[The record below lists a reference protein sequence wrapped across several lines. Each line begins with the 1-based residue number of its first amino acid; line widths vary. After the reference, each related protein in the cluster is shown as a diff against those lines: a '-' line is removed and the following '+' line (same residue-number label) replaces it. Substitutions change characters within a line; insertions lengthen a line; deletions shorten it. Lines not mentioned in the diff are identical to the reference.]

1 MGELQ
6 LLNLQPYLVQMQIKF
21 RVVSLSHRS
30 APVHIRELISLDE
43 VAIQRLL
50 LKLKDFFNLTDALV
64 LSTCNRTE
72 VYYSHELDLSSE
84 LIKLIGIERGLTDA
98 ISYLDYF
105 QVINNEKE
113 AVTHLFRVSMGL
125 EAQVIGDIQISNQV
139 KRAYQTAA
147 DLELA
152 GPFLHR
158 LMHTIFFTNKRVV
171 QETAFRDGAASL
183 SYATIELIESLT
195 QNIFQPRILIIGVGE
210 IGEDVAKNMVHL
222 PTAKI
227 KITNRTLAK
236 AEEIGIPLGF
246 EVIPFDSCLIAIEE
260 ADVVVCSIRMP
271 EPFITKQWIEAVSI
285 PSYKVLI
292 DLSVPRSIETSVEE
306 LPGVVLYNVDNI
318 QSKATAAL
326 QNRLESIPSVE
337 AILEES
343 IEEFGAWQKEMV
355 VSPTIQKLK
364 QALEQIRQEELGRYL
379 KNADEKEY
387 LLIDKITKSMMQ
399 KILKVPVVQ
408 LRAACQR
415 DEAAEMIELITDLF
429 DLEKSKIGEE

>member
-1 MGELQ
+1 M
-6 LLNLQPYLVQMQIKF
+6 MQTRF
-21 RVVSLSHRS
+21 RVVSLSHKS

-43 VAIQRLL
+43 AAIERLL
-50 LKLKDFFNLTDALV
+50 LKHKEFFSVGDALV

-72 VYYSHELDLSSE
+72 VYYSHESDLSVE

-105 QVINNEKE
+105 QVLNNESE

-125 EAQVIGDIQISNQV
+125 EAQVIGDIQILNQV
-139 KRAYQTAA
+139 KRSYQTAA

-195 QNIFQPRILIIGVGE
+195 QNIFQPRILLIGVGE
-210 IGEDVAKNMVHL
+210 IGEDVARNMVHL
-222 PTAKI
+222 PTAQVKI
-227 KITNRTLAK
+227 ANRTLAK
-236 AEEIGIPLGF
+236 AEEIGVPLGF
-246 EVIPFDSCLIAIEE
+246 EVIAFESCLTAVEE

-271 EPFITKQWIEAVSI
+271 EPFLTKQLIEGINI

-318 QSKATAAL
+318 QSKASAAL

-337 AILEES
+337 TILEES

-364 QALEQIRQEELGRYL
+364 QALEQIRQEEMSRYL

-387 LLIDKITKSMMQ
+387 LLIDKVTKSMMQ

-429 DLEKSKIGEE
+429 DLEKSKNEKE

>member
-1 MGELQ
+1 
-6 LLNLQPYLVQMQIKF
+6 MQTKF
-21 RVVSLSHRS
+21 RVVSLSHKS

-43 VAIQRLL
+43 LAIERLL
-50 LKLKDFFNLTDALV
+50 LKLKEFFSITDALV

-105 QVINNEKE
+105 QVLNNEQE

-147 DLELA
+147 DLALA

-171 QETAFRDGAASL
+171 QETGFRDGAASL

-195 QNIFQPRILIIGVGE
+195 QNIYQPRILLIGVGE

-222 PTAKI
+222 PTAQVKI
-227 KITNRTLAK
+227 ANRTLAK

-246 EVIPFDSCLIAIEE
+246 EVIAFESCLTAIEE
-260 ADVVVCSIRMP
+260 ADVVVCSVRMP
-271 EPFITKQWIEAVSI
+271 EPLLTKQLIKAINI

-343 IEEFGAWQKEMV
+343 IEEFGAWQKEMI

-364 QALEQIRQEELGRYL
+364 QALEQIRQEEMSRYL

-387 LLIDKITKSMMQ
+387 LLIDKVTKSMMQ
-399 KILKVPVVQ
+399 KILKAPVVQ

-429 DLEKSKIGEE
+429 DLEKSKNEKE

>member
-1 MGELQ
+1 
-6 LLNLQPYLVQMQIKF
+6 MQTKF
-21 RVVSLSHRS
+21 RVVSLSHKS

-43 VAIQRLL
+43 VAIERLL
-50 LKLKDFFNLTDALV
+50 LKLKDFFSVTEALV

-72 VYYSHELDLSSE
+72 VYYIHESDLSDE
-84 LIKLIGIERGLTDA
+84 LIKLIGIERGLTNT
-98 ISYLDYF
+98 ISYKTYF
-105 QVINNEKE
+105 QVLNNEAE

-125 EAQVIGDIQISNQV
+125 EAQVIGDIQILNQV
-139 KRAYQTAA
+139 KRSYQTAA

-152 GPFLHR
+152 GAFLHR

-195 QNIFQPRILIIGVGE
+195 QNIFQPRILLIGVGE

-222 PTAKI
+222 PTAQVKI
-227 KITNRTLAK
+227 ANRTLAK

-246 EVIPFDSCLIAIEE
+246 EVIPFESCLTAIEE
-260 ADVVVCSIRMP
+260 ADVVVCSVRMQ
-271 EPFITKQWIEAVSI
+271 EPFLTKQLIQGVNI

-326 QNRLESIPSVE
+326 HNRLESIPSVE
-337 AILEES
+337 TILEES
-343 IEEFGAWQKEMV
+343 IEEFGTWQKEMV

-364 QALEQIRQEELGRYL
+364 QALEQIRQEEMSRYL

-387 LLIDKITKSMMQ
+387 LLIDKVTKSMMQ

-429 DLEKSKIGEE
+429 DLEKSKNEKE

>member
-1 MGELQ
+1 
-6 LLNLQPYLVQMQIKF
+6 MQTKF
-21 RVVSLSHRS
+21 RVVSLSHKS

-43 VAIQRLL
+43 AAIQRLL
-50 LKLKDFFNLTDALV
+50 LKLKEFFSVSDALI

-72 VYYSHELDLSSE
+72 VYYSHELDLSVE
-84 LIKLIGIERGLTDA
+84 LVKLIGMERGLADA

-105 QVINNEKE
+105 EVLNEEKE
-113 AVTHLFRVSMGL
+113 TLSHLFRVSMGL
-125 EAQVIGDIQISNQV
+125 EAQVVGDIQISNQV
-139 KRAYQTAA
+139 KRAYQAAA

-195 QNIFQPRILIIGVGE
+195 QNIFQPRILVIGLGE

-222 PTAKI
+222 PTAQI
-227 KITNRTLAK
+227 KITNRTQSK
-236 AEEIGIPLGF
+236 AEQIGIPLGF
-246 EVIPFDSCLIAIEE
+246 EVIPFEACQAAMEE
-260 ADVVVCSIRMP
+260 ADVVVCSVRMQ
-271 EPFITKQWIEAVSI
+271 EPFISKTLVESFSI
-285 PSYKVLI
+285 PSFKVFI
-292 DLSVPRSIETSVEE
+292 DLSVPRSIETSLEE

-318 QSKATAAL
+318 RSKATAAL
-326 QNRLESIPSVE
+326 QNRLNAVPSVE
-337 AILEES
+337 VILQES
-343 IEEFGAWQKEMV
+343 IEEFGNWQKEMV

-364 QALEQIRQEELGRYL
+364 QSLEQIRKEELSRYL
-379 KNADEKEY
+379 KNVDEKEFV
-387 LLIDKITKSMMQ
+387 LIDKITKSMMQ
-399 KILKVPVVQ
+399 KVLKVPVVQ

-429 DLEKSKIGEE
+429 DLEKSKNEK

>member
-1 MGELQ
+1 
-6 LLNLQPYLVQMQIKF
+6 MQTKF
-21 RVVSLSHRS
+21 RVVSLSYKS

-43 VAIQRLL
+43 AAIQRLL
-50 LKLKDFFNLTDALV
+50 LKLKEFFSVTDALV

-72 VYYSHELDLSSE
+72 IYYNHESDLSVD
-84 LIKLIGIERGLTDA
+84 LVKLIGIERGLSDA

-105 QVINNEKE
+105 QILNEEKE

-125 EAQVIGDIQISNQV
+125 EAQVVGDIQISNQV

-147 DLELA
+147 DLDLA

-195 QNIFQPRILIIGVGE
+195 QNIFQPRILVIGLGE

-222 PTAKI
+222 TSAQI
-227 KITNRTLAK
+227 KITNRTLSK
-236 AEEIGIPLGF
+236 AEEIGLPLGF
-246 EVIPFDSCLIAIEE
+246 EIIPFESYLSAIEE
-260 ADVVVCSIRMP
+260 ADVIVCSVRTQD
-271 EPFITKQWIEAVSI
+271 PFITKQLVESLNI
-285 PSYKVLI
+285 PSFKLFI
-292 DLSVPRSIETSVEE
+292 DLSVPRSIETSIEE
-306 LPGVVLYNVDNI
+306 LAGVVLYNVDNI
-318 QSKATAAL
+318 RSKATSAL
-326 QNRLESIPSVE
+326 QTRLDSIPSVE

-343 IEEFGAWQKEMV
+343 IEEFGSWQKEMV

-364 QALEQIRQEELGRYL
+364 QSLEQIRQEELGRYL
-379 KNADEKEY
+379 KNVDEKEY
-387 LLIDKITKSMMQ
+387 VLIDKITRSMMQ

-429 DLEKSKIGEE
+429 DLEKSKNEK

>member
-1 MGELQ
+1 M
-6 LLNLQPYLVQMQIKF
+6 MQTRF
-21 RVVSLSHRS
+21 RVVSLSHKS

-43 VAIQRLL
+43 AAIERLL
-50 LKLKDFFNLTDALV
+50 LKLKEFFGVADALV

-72 VYYSHELDLSSE
+72 VYYSHESDLSVE

-105 QVINNEKE
+105 QVLNNESE

-125 EAQVIGDIQISNQV
+125 EAQVIGDIQILNQV
-139 KRAYQTAA
+139 KRSYQTAA

-195 QNIFQPRILIIGVGE
+195 QNIFQPRILLIGVGE
-210 IGEDVAKNMVHL
+210 IGEDVARNMVHL
-222 PTAKI
+222 PTAQVKI
-227 KITNRTLAK
+227 ANRTLAK
-236 AEEIGIPLGF
+236 AEEIGVPLGF
-246 EVIPFDSCLIAIEE
+246 EVIAFESCLTAIEE

-271 EPFITKQWIEAVSI
+271 EPFLTKQLIQGINI

-292 DLSVPRSIETSVEE
+292 DLSVPRSIETSIEE

-318 QSKATAAL
+318 QSKASAAL

-337 AILEES
+337 TILEES

-364 QALEQIRQEELGRYL
+364 QALEQIRQEEMSRYL

-387 LLIDKITKSMMQ
+387 LLIDKVTKSMMQ

-429 DLEKSKIGEE
+429 DLEKSKNEKE

>member
-1 MGELQ
+1 
-6 LLNLQPYLVQMQIKF
+6 MQTKF
-21 RVVSLSHRS
+21 RVVSLSHKS

-43 VAIQRLL
+43 LAIERLL
-50 LKLKDFFNLTDALV
+50 LKLKEFFSITDALV

-84 LIKLIGIERGLTDA
+84 LIKLIGIERGLSDA

-105 QVINNEKE
+105 QVLNNEQE

-147 DLELA
+147 DLALA

-171 QETAFRDGAASL
+171 QETGFRDGAASL

-195 QNIFQPRILIIGVGE
+195 QNIFQPRILLIGVGE

-222 PTAKI
+222 PTAQVKI
-227 KITNRTLAK
+227 ANRTLAK
-236 AEEIGIPLGF
+236 AAEIGIPLGF
-246 EVIPFDSCLIAIEE
+246 EVIAFESCLTAIEE
-260 ADVVVCSIRMP
+260 ADVVVCSVRMP
-271 EPFITKQWIEAVSI
+271 EPLLTKQLIEGINI

-343 IEEFGAWQKEMV
+343 IEEFGAWQKEMI

-364 QALEQIRQEELGRYL
+364 QALEQIRQEEMSRYL

-387 LLIDKITKSMMQ
+387 LLIDKVTKSMMQ
-399 KILKVPVVQ
+399 KILKAPVVQ

-429 DLEKSKIGEE
+429 DLEKSKNEKE